1 MAKNVSNHNRR
12 DVQYLRALA
21 VVSVVVYHFWPSR
34 LVSGFLGV
42 DVFFVISGFLITA
55 LILREVRATGTI
67 RLTSFWVRR
76 IRRIFPAAITVIIA
90 TAVATHLSGFTE
102 QIVTIGRHIFASA
115 FSFEN
120 VLLGF
125 DVTDYDRR
133 DEMTSP
139 LQHYWSLSV
148 EEQFYLVWPIIVIG
162 AVWLA
167 TKSGVSVNR
176 MLVIAV
182 TVIASVSLAYA
193 IVVAQGVSS
202 YYFDTFARA
211 WELAIGAAVALWAQR
226 DRKPWRGSFI
236 VNRLSWI
243 ALGMTFAIPGLSDF
257 APGIGILPA
266 VIATAFI
273 LATGP
278 VSSATSLPFSTPVR
292 FVSEWIGDRS
302 YSIYLWH
309 WPILILLPFFLGSE
323 LSTAPKIGA
332 LVLILVLS
340 ELTYRF
346 VENPVRHAKASW
358 TFKPLFVGS
367 IALVT
372 SAAVVAAGAL
382 VPPDLGKRETSAD
395 LSTFMLFE
403 PVAAGTPSMAEKFP
417 YTAPYCDGAGAAV
430 FNCPNSSAVEF
441 DASTYP
447 LGPPA
452 SSTCIQ
458 EERGRVNDC
467 IVGDISGTRSIALIG
482 DSHARAM
489 WASLDLIGKRA
500 GYAVHEFLAPSCSY
514 RVAAAEW
521 CNKRN
526 RDVRLRINSGEF
538 DLVIIAQSSKS
549 ILADGEIQRPPVNP
563 YSELFSELKSNG
575 INVAVVK
582 DNPRRGE
589 ELWSC
594 ITYTPKDPGSCTSP
608 LRPRIDFVTQTAID
622 LGFPI
627 IDLEDAYC
635 PDDLCAAVRGG
646 MFVWRDNGHI
656 WPFYHVTAAPLVW
669 SQLMEKG
676 LIQPQR

>member
-1 MAKNVSNHNRR
+1 MVKNVSNHNRR

-67 RLTSFWVRR
+67 RLTAFWVRR

-90 TAVATHLSGFTE
+90 TAVATFLSGSTAH
-102 QIVTIGRHIFASA
+102 ILAIGRHIIAST

-120 VLLGF
+120 VLLGL
-125 DVTDYDRR
+125 DATDYDRR
-133 DEMTSP
+133 NEMTSP

-167 TKSGVSVNR
+167 AKSGVSVRR
-176 MLVIAV
+176 MLGIAV
-182 TVIASVSLAYA
+182 VVIASASFVYA
-193 IVVAQGVSS
+193 IFVAQGVSS
-202 YYFDTFARA
+202 YYFDTLARA

-226 DRKPWRGSFI
+226 DRTPWRGKFI
-236 VNRLSWI
+236 FNRLSWI
-243 ALGMTFAIPGLSDF
+243 ALGMTFAIPGLNDF

-278 VSSATSLPFSTPVR
+278 VSASKPLPFSTPVL
-292 FVSEWIGDRS
+292 FVSEWVGDRS

-309 WPILILLPFFLGSE
+309 WPVLLLLPFFLGSE
-323 LSTAPKIGA
+323 LGTASKIGA
-332 LVLILVLS
+332 LVLILVLA
-340 ELTYRF
+340 EFTYRF

-372 SAAVVAAGAL
+372 SAAVVAVVAL
-382 VPPDLGKRETSAD
+382 VPLDLGKKETGSD
-395 LSTFMLFE
+395 LSTFMLSE
-403 PVAAGTPSMAEKFP
+403 PAGPRTPSMADKFP
-417 YTAPYCDGAGAAV
+417 YAAPYCDGAGAAV
-430 FNCPNSSAVEF
+430 FNCPNRTAVEF
-441 DASTYP
+441 DASAYP
-447 LGPPA
+447 PVPPA
-452 SSTCIQ
+452 SSTCRQ
-458 EERGRVNDC
+458 EEQRRVNDC
-467 IVGDISGTRSIALIG
+467 VLGDVTATRSIALIG

-514 RVAAAEW
+514 RSSTNDW

-538 DLVIIAQSSKS
+538 DLVVLAQASKPVS
-549 ILADGEIQRPPVNP
+549 ADGENLLPPANP
-563 YSELFSELKSNG
+563 YVELFGELKSNG

-582 DNPRRGE
+582 DNPRRGG
-589 ELWSC
+589 ELLSC
-594 ITYTPKDPGSCTSP
+594 INYTPRDLGSCTSP
-608 LRPRIDFVTQTAID
+608 LRPRVDVATQTAID

-646 MFVWRDNGHI
+646 MFVWQDNSHI

-669 SQLMEKG
+669 SQLMEKE
-676 LIQPQR
+676 LILPQR